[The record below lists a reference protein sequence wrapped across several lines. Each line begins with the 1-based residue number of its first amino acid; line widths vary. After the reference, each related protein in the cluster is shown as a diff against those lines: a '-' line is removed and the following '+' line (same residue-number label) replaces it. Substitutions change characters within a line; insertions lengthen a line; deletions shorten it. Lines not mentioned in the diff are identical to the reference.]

1 MKNFHYRM
9 KMTIRLLST
18 TNTGIVLPLMTR
30 SLTLMTLVA
39 RVVPGM
45 DLGMGFRNG
54 MVGIGIQ
61 MRVVIDCIG
70 I

>member
-1 MKNFHYRM
+1 
-9 KMTIRLLST
+9 
-18 TNTGIVLPLMTR
+18 
-30 SLTLMTLVA
+30 
-39 RVVPGM
+39 VVPGM